1 MIRDFINENIIDFSV
16 GQRNSSITTLIGFSQ
31 FKGLTKSQLSDE
43 LSDEINKDIF
53 IQEELDRLWDYCKA
67 RNYKNWWSTT
77 EAKLQYTF

>member
-1 MIRDFINENIIDFSV
+1 MRNFINENSISFEQGS
-16 GQRNSSITTLIGFSQ
+16 RNSSITTLIGYAQ